1 MYRLKNMRKIIN
13 RSIRKIFKS
22 GNSYALTLPVEL
34 VKELGWKETQKLV
47 VKKRGNSLVISDWPI
62 KKS

>member
-1 MYRLKNMRKIIN
+1 MRKIIN

-22 GNSYALTLPVEL
+22 GNSYAITLPVDL

-47 VKKRGNSLVISDWPI
+47 VRKKGDGLVVSDWE
-62 KKS
+62 K

>member
-1 MYRLKNMRKIIN
+1 MRKIIN
-13 RSIRKIFKS
+13 RSVRKIFKS

-47 VKKRGNSLVISDWPI
+47 VRKRGDNLIISDWPV
-62 KKS
+62 KKHK

>member
-1 MYRLKNMRKIIN
+1 MRKIIN

-22 GNSYALTLPVEL
+22 GNSYAITLPVEL

-47 VKKRGNSLVISDWPI
+47 VKKRGNRLVISDWPV